1 MLRTFGRFQ
10 ANVCPFQGQ
19 AFPDP
24 ETRVDQDDSHV
35 PQVLA
40 AFGCLKKQGL
50 LLVAQ
55 DKLTLMLSAEQM
67 DSRNPVKDFP
77 FLRKPQ

>member
-1 MLRTFGRFQ
+1 MLRTFGGFQ
-10 ANVCPFQGQ
+10 ASVRPFQGQ
-19 AFPDP
+19 AFADS

-50 LLVAQ
+50 LLVVQ
-55 DKLTLMLSAEQM
+55 DKLTLMLSAQQM
-67 DSRNPVKDFP
+67 DSR
-77 FLRKPQ
+77 KPWQ